1 MTGARGTGLK
11 KAIGW
16 LIAAVAIGFFVQRVL
31 VNADRMP
38 HIAWNATT
46 CAVGIASVLLAVFA
60 IVLSGAI
67 WQVLLRDQAID
78 LPWPRVVSLYLVAQ
92 FGKYLPGNVGQYA
105 GRVMMGRGVGIPA
118 RVTLATL
125 VTEALWGVGTALG
138 LSALSLYL
146 FLGSHLTALPP
157 WASATGLG
165 LCFIGLLAAPWL
177 GITLAKR
184 LAPSLM
190 DRVLTTHGVSAPGWQ
205 AALKVSLL
213 YVACSLS
220 MGLILQWQSHYLF
233 GAVSAPL
240 LQVSGF
246 FAFAWLAGY
255 LLPGAPAGIGI
266 RESMMVLLFAPIFGE
281 GTALALGVTLRLATA
296 LADVLA
302 FAGGW
307 MWRSTQSRRMDPPPG
322 MSK

>member
-1 MTGARGTGLK
+1 MSDARRSGLR

-16 LIAAVAIGFFVQRVL
+16 LIAAVAIGFFVQRVFA
-31 VNADRMP
+31 NASDMP

-46 CAVGIASVLLAVFA
+46 CAVGVASILFAGFA
-60 IVLSGAI
+60 IVLSGVI
-67 WQVLLRDQAID
+67 WQVLLRDQAVD

-92 FGKYLPGNVGQYA
+92 FGKYLPGNVGQYV
-105 GRVMMGRGVGIPA
+105 GRVMMGRDLGIPVP
-118 RVTLATL
+118 VTLATM

-146 FLGSHLTALPP
+146 FLGSHLMALPS
-157 WASATGLG
+157 WASATGLAV
-165 LCFIGLLAAPWL
+165 CFIGLLAAPWL

-184 LAPSLM
+184 LVPSLM
-190 DRVLTTHGVSAPGWQ
+190 DRALATHGVSAPGWL
-205 AALKVSLL
+205 AALKVSML
-213 YVACSLS
+213 YVACSLC

-233 GAVSAPL
+233 GAAPAPL

-255 LLPGAPAGIGI
+255 LLPGAPAGIGV
-266 RESMMVLLFAPIFGE
+266 RESMMVLLFTPIFGE
-281 GTALALGVTLRLATA
+281 GTALALGVTLRLSTT
-296 LADVLA
+296 LADALA

-307 MWRSTQSRRMDPPPG
+307 VWRGAQSRRIDPPQG
-322 MSK
+322 MSR